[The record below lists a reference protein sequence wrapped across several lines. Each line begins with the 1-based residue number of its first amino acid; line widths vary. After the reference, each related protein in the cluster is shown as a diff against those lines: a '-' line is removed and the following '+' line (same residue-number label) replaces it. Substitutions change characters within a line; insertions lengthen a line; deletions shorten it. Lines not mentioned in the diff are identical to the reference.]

1 MEVTDPIPAFDT
13 VLDSM
18 PTQSASDL
26 NALATGEIAAG
37 NLTAALAHATQAV
50 AVEPG
55 NLTCRE
61 TLARVHYHL
70 GDLPAVIA
78 IYESI
83 VEEQPHNAAALKSLT
98 RLLIEHWQFERAD
111 DMAARAR
118 ALDATDIQLLS
129 MQVYIKH
136 ELGNAADAKSIA
148 IAAAAMAPDNFS
160 LALDAKLLL
169 PMVYPDSSSLVEC
182 RKEFA
187 EGLAALHAGMP
198 TWVRHADQVFSVERS
213 NFLLA
218 YQGGDD
224 RDFQRRYA
232 TLIGTLVKAA
242 APELVAPLPRRFD
255 GKRKLKIG
263 FVGKWFYSSTAG
275 NYFERWITQLDADKF
290 ERHVYY
296 TGQGEDELTRRV
308 ESGSEHFTRLLMGPR
323 ENGRRVLADQL
334 DVLIHPEVG
343 MSTGSYLLSAMRLAP
358 VQIAAWG
365 HPVTT
370 GSDQIDYFLSC
381 ALMEPE
387 GHASHYSE
395 QAILLDGIGVDL
407 AMPPAEEELPRTKF
421 GLPEDAHLYFCP
433 QSLFKIHPDMDEVF
447 AKILQADRRAVLVF
461 FQADSRAITMAFANR
476 LAGRLEAA
484 GIAAKGQFKFLP
496 RLNGGM
502 FRRALA
508 LADVML
514 DTFHWSG
521 GGTSLDAFAADV
533 PVVTLPGEFMRGR
546 QTMAMLRMMGLERL
560 IAVDVAD
567 YVTKAVEIAN
577 NPVLNTSIRRTI
589 VARRDQIFGREEAS
603 AGFAKTV
610 LEIVAAHRGA

>member
-1 MEVTDPIPAFDT
+1 MEVTGSIPALDTAFDP
-13 VLDSM
+13 M
-18 PTQSASDL
+18 PAQDANNL
-26 NALATGEIAAG
+26 NELAAREIAAG
-37 NLTAALAHATQAV
+37 NLTAALALATQALAV
-50 AVEPG
+50 APG
-55 NLTCRE
+55 NLACRE

-83 VEEQPHNAAALKSLT
+83 VNEQPLNASALKRLT

-111 DMAARAR
+111 EMAARAR
-118 ALDATDIQLLS
+118 ALDATDVQLLS

-136 ELGNAADAKSIA
+136 ELGNAADAKSLA
-148 IAAAAMAPDNFS
+148 IAAAAMVPDNFS

-169 PMVYPDSSSLVEC
+169 PMVYADSSSLVEC

-198 TWVRHADQVFSVERS
+198 TWLRHADQVFTVERS

-224 RDFQRRYA
+224 RNFQQRYA
-232 TLIGTLVKAA
+232 TLIGTLLKAA
-242 APELVAPLPRRFD
+242 APELVAPLPQRFD
-255 GKRKLKIG
+255 GTRKLKIG

-275 NYFERWITQLDADKF
+275 NYFERWITQLDATKF

-323 ENGRRVLADQL
+323 ENGQRILADQL

-387 GHASHYSE
+387 GHAAHYSE

-407 AMPPAEEELPRTKF
+407 AMPRAEKPLTRLGL
-421 GLPEDAHLYFCP
+421 GLPPDAHLYFCP
-433 QSLFKIHPDMDEVF
+433 QSLFKIHPDMDEIFV
-447 AKILQADRRAVLVF
+447 KILQADSRAVLVF
-461 FQADSRAITMAFANR
+461 FQASSRAITMTFADR
-476 LAGRLEAA
+476 LAGRLAAA
-484 GIAAKGQFKFLP
+484 GMPAKGQFKFLP
-496 RLNGGM
+496 RLSGGM
-502 FRRALA
+502 FRSALA

-514 DTFHWSG
+514 DTLHWSG
-521 GGTSLDAFAADV
+521 GGTSLDAFAMDV
-533 PVVTLPGEFMRGR
+533 PVITLPGAFMRGR
-546 QTMAMLRMMGLERL
+546 QTMAMLQLMGLEQL
-560 IAVDVAD
+560 IAADIAD
-567 YVTKAVEIAN
+567 YVAKAIDVASNREMNESMREMIAKKKSN
-577 NPVLNTSIRRTI
+577 V
-589 VARRDQIFGREEAS
+589 FGRAAAS
-603 AGFAKTV
+603 AEFAEK
-610 LEIVAAHRGA
+610 IYAAALGHHE